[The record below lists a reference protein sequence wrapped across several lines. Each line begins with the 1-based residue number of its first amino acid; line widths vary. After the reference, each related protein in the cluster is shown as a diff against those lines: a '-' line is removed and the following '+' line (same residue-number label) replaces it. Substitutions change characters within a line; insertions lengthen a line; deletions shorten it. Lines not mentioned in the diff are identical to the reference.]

1 MLRHR
6 IDAGGDRAHTSAMSI
21 NQPND
26 PLGGIYAEWT
36 EEFVANPDMSLRLM
50 RWVFEDW
57 QRVTAEPEDV
67 TYASTRMGGVPGI
80 LVKPLA
86 ADPQQMLVVLHG
98 GGFALGSSASHRKLA
113 GHLAR
118 AFGAYAFVAD
128 FRLAPEHPY
137 PAQIDDATAVF
148 GSLIADGIDA
158 SRITFVGDSAGAS
171 IAVAT
176 TLRLLRDGSPVPGRV
191 ITISP
196 WLDMENTGSTIE
208 SNDATDFLITREG
221 LQGNIDRYLSGG
233 ASPTDPLVNPLY
245 ADFTGFP
252 RLYVTVS
259 DTESLYADATRLV
272 ERARAA
278 GVDVTLDVASGQ
290 QHVFPLQAGVL
301 PAADAAIS
309 SMAAWYRSAKPLAV

>member
-1 MLRHR
+1 
-6 IDAGGDRAHTSAMSI
+6 MSI

-26 PLGGIYAEWT
+26 PLGVIYAEWT

-57 QRVTAEPEDV
+57 QRVTSEPEDV
-67 TYASTRMGGVPGI
+67 TYASTRIGGVPGI
-80 LVKPLA
+80 LVKPLD
-86 ADPQQMLVVLHG
+86 ADPGQMLVVLHG

-118 AFGAYAFVAD
+118 AFGAHAFVAD

-148 GSLIADGIDA
+148 TSLLDNGIDA
-158 SRITFVGDSAGAS
+158 SSITFVGDSAGAS

-176 TLRLLRDGSPVPGRV
+176 ALRLLRDEAPVPGRV

-196 WLDMENTGSTIE
+196 WLDMENSGSTIE

-252 RLYVTVS
+252 RLYITVS
-259 DTESLYADATRLV
+259 DTESLYADATRLA
-272 ERARAA
+272 EKARAA
-278 GVDVTLDVASGQ
+278 GVDVTFEVASGQ

-301 PAADAAIS
+301 PEADAAIE